1 MLKNIFKNES
11 PSFSGHGYL
20 NEVRHYEN
28 DQFDA
33 SFDLMNVGHRPGDS
47 GVFAKCRFNMDAF
60 PILGRLDRYLSQ
72 KKTVILKFD
81 AKYDGF
87 QLPGDD
93 LEGNF
98 GFLVHYGKLLKIDE
112 AYVEEVGVF
121 YPDKFPRDDDS
132 SYSNTHGFKR
142 CIHITWRIED
152 ILFVRPRLTLQQACE
167 VLQEIDRNR
176 NANVGV
182 NWEVIKTVSDRLFPD
197 TSSENS

>member
-1 MLKNIFKNES
+1 MFKNIFKNES

-47 GVFAKCRFNMDAF
+47 GIFAKCRFNMDAF

-72 KKTVILKFD
+72 RKTVILKFD
-81 AKYDGF
+81 AKYGGF
-87 QLPGDD
+87 QPSSDE
-93 LEGNF
+93 LEENF
-98 GFLVHYGKLLKIDE
+98 GFEVHYGKLLKVYE
-112 AYVEEVGVF
+112 AYVEDVGVF
-121 YPDKFPRDDDS
+121 HPDKFPRDDDS
-132 SYSNTHGFKR
+132 SLNTHDFKR
-142 CIHITWRIED
+142 CINITWRIED
-152 ILFVRPRLTLQQACE
+152 ILFARPRLTLPQACQ
-167 VLQEIDRNR
+167 VLQEIYRNR

-197 TSSENS
+197 HSSEKS